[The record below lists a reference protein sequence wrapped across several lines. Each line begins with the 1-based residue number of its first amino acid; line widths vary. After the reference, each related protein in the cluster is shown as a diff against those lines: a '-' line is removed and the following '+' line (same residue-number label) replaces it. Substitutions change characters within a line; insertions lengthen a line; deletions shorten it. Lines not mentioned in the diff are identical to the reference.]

1 MKGIV
6 RAAKIAN
13 DKSRACASCPI
24 KDNHKVCPPE
34 FMGVCRNAFIE
45 GFTKGA
51 NYYKE
56 HLWHT
61 SDKTPKKDQPLLLH
75 LSNGM
80 LVFGKFEGWGYSFS
94 VPEENLLD
102 KIEVI
107 KWMYIND
114 IL

>member
-1 MKGIV
+1 MKGLIK
-6 RAAKIAN
+6 AAIASRN
-13 DKSRACASCPI
+13 DASQ
-24 KDNHKVCPPE
+24 DY
-34 FMGVCRNAFIE
+34 IE
-45 GFTKGA
+45 GFRRGA
-51 NYYKE
+51 EYHKR

-61 SDKTPKKDQPLLLH
+61 SDKTPKKDRDLLLQ

-102 KIEVI
+102 KVEVV